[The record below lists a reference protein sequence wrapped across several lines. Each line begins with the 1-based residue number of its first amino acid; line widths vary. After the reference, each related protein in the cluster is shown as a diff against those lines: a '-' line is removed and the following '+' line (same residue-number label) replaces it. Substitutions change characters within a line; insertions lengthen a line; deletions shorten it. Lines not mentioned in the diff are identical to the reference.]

1 TEALLAEYLVD
12 GLGDPGPVVL
22 GDPHVTDAERG
33 MRRTGRDGLPQPVE
47 PDQGQFDR
55 VTDDAHFS
63 PITGG
68 TDFSSEPNSL
78 FGSSV
83 AWNLRLCSLSSPLP
97 PAAPAPPIMPPIPMP
112 PRMPP
117 MPAPRAAAAAPP
129 APPGAPPP
137 AKAPLARPPSA
148 AEPLPEPLP
157 KAPAPKPPAPVPEPA
172 KSDGEKLDAEVL
184 PSFGLDGVNE
194 LPASSSRARR
204 ARSAAPCWR
213 LRAPSPIWRRCSS
226 ARRCASSWRLRASSS
241 WRRRSA
247 SIWRRCSS
255 ARRCASS
262 WRLRASSCACRS
274 FVPGGVYGR
283 SFSFGV
289 FSRSSGGVVVW
300 LPGLPA
306 WPYFSV
312 RLSALDFDVCEY
324 LSYRSRLCCAASWL
338 RCT

>member
-1 TEALLAEYLVD
+1 GILRRGLHREVLLRHAQLRNVRRVGRLEGIHQQPGQILRGGRREPDRLLVPGHAHGFRAVTGDQDGAGEVGRDAVDPGVVLLARGGQQAQRLDQLRRRLVQRTEALLAEYVVD

-204 ARSAAPCWR
+204 ARSAASC
-213 LRAPSPIWRRCSS
+213 
-226 ARRCASSWRLRASSS
+226 WRLRASS
-241 WRRRSA
+241 

-255 ARRCASS
+255 ARRCAS
-262 WRLRASSCACRS
+262 C
-274 FVPGGVYGR
+274 
-283 SFSFGV
+283 
-289 FSRSSGGVVVW
+289 
-300 LPGLPA
+300 
-306 WPYFSV
+306 
-312 RLSALDFDVCEY
+312 
-324 LSYRSRLCCAASWL
+324 
-338 RCT
+338 